1 MTTLRHPRVAPLLAD
16 LFAKAKASDQALHD
30 ELDRLDPAERAGLLQ
45 TGDYRALY
53 ARVRDFYL
61 AVSPETATLLYLLAR
76 ASRAGRIVEFGTS
89 FGLST
94 LHLAA
99 ALRDNGGG
107 LVIGTEFEPAKLRQ
121 AQAHLDAAGLADLVE
136 LRAGDALDSLSRD
149 LPDRIDLVLLDGA
162 KPLYGPVLD
171 LLQARL
177 APGAVI
183 VADNADDSP
192 DYLARVRAPTGGY
205 MSIPLAVDVELSLWL
220 GAAA

>member
-1 MTTLRHPRVAPLLAD
+1 MTTLHDPKVAPLLAD
-16 LFAKAKASDQALHD
+16 LFAKARASDQALHD
-30 ELDRLDPAERAGLLQ
+30 ELNRLDPAERAGLLQ
-45 TGDYRALY
+45 TDDYRALY
-53 ARVRDFYL
+53 ARTRDFYL
-61 AVSPETATLLYLLAR
+61 AVAPETATLLYLLAR
-76 ASRAGRIVEFGTS
+76 ASRARVVVEFGTS

-107 LVIGTEFEPAKLRQ
+107 IVIGTEFEPAKRRQ
-121 AQAHLDAAGLADLVE
+121 AQANLEAAGLADLVE

-162 KPLYGPVLD
+162 KPLYGPILS
-171 LLQARL
+171 LLQPHL
-177 APGAVI
+177 TPGAVI

-192 DYLARVRAPTGGY
+192 DYLARVRAPAGGY
-205 MSIPLAVDVELSLWL
+205 MSIPVGPDVELSLWL